1 MASRSTNTM
10 VEGLQKMLTDLAQM
24 KTLMDADLPFILQIE
39 TLIVDKLRDPAQRM
53 QQAGLL
59 PPGQAPG
66 PDPSQ
71 GAGPPGM
78 PAPGPSFQGG
88 GSPGVMSGAPAP
100 NADELRRLLQ

>member
-39 TLIVDKLRDPAQRM
+39 TMIVDKLRDPARRM
-53 QQAGLL
+53 QEAGLL
-59 PPGQAPG
+59 PPGQAP
-66 PDPSQ
+66 DQ
-71 GAGPPGM
+71 GAPQMPP
-78 PAPGPSFQGG
+78 PGPSFQGG
-88 GSPGVMSGAPAP
+88 GSAGVMSGAPAP